1 MRKGQ
6 IKLVEKLKK
15 IYGEQ
20 NNIVAFFE
28 NSEIPL
34 NRLNSI
40 YLILNCINK
49 E

>member
-20 NNIVAFFE
+20 NNIVAF
-28 NSEIPL
+28 L
-34 NRLNSI
+34 KTLK
-40 YLILNCINK
+40 YHLTD
-49 E
+49 